1 MNKASNPYPVLASTY
16 ACKKSDF
23 IVRLREPLQRT
34 FVLRFEWPIQQPEWN
49 SSSVSKVS
57 SVSNVYGI
65 ESKQMALIDE

>member
-1 MNKASNPYPVLASTY
+1 MPECVNFAKKLNKASNPYPVLASTY

-49 SSSVSKVS
+49 SSSVSKDQRLR
-57 SVSNVYGI
+57 Y
-65 ESKQMALIDE
+65 